1 MMMASD
7 KTRMSNTATKLIVKI
22 VVRTINSG
30 LILVTAEKAAP
41 TMPPMIDGSIT
52 KSNWNILIKGSIN
65 VKSVSF
71 LKIDFTRTYAY
82 FTIQ

>member
-1 MMMASD
+1 MIASD

-22 VVRTINSG
+22 VVSTINSG

-41 TMPPMIDGSIT
+41 MTPPIIEGRMTRRS
-52 KSNWNILIKGSIN
+52 WNILIKGNIK